1 MKRSLPGILTLLLLI
16 TLAFVTPGLAQT
28 IDSNN
33 DEPPDVD
40 DAPPVSRVARLS
52 FVQGDVSFLRAGVAE
67 WAPVVENLPLLA
79 GDQLYAGRGGRA
91 EVQLG
96 RSDYIR
102 LFENTALTITRFT
115 DSEAQ
120 FEITEGT
127 AIIRI
132 ERLSSA
138 FHRFEVDT
146 PNTAVVLQ
154 QDGFYRVDVRG
165 ENDSELVVKRGE
177 AEAST
182 DEGSFRVREGH
193 RLVIDTSTGG
203 KLELAANATQDDW
216 DQWSYDRDTAIDR
229 AGASLAPDYVA
240 SYETT
245 YNDFYGASDLS
256 SYGTWTSYPSYGQC
270 WIPRVGS
277 DWAPYRQG
285 QWLWIPS
292 AGWTW
297 LSSEPWGWAPYH
309 YGRWSY
315 LPGIGWAWIPGFG
328 STYPGYG
335 YRDYHWR
342 PALVFFLNS
351 PTPRGNYVGW
361 YPLAPGEHWHRPDRD
376 RPGDGRGQ
384 THDPS
389 RRAGWPMPVD
399 GGGRVQP
406 PHRRGMTILP
416 IEGFVRGG
424 ASVRPA
430 APDTD
435 LSKLINKGAQ
445 SGLPQIKPTQVPVAP
460 TLGENDRR
468 SSRRI
473 AVPPAEVIKRP
484 VVTLNPNADASA
496 QLGAPRE
503 RRFIS
508 PRERGTATQT
518 PVPIEPG
525 TDRGAQRRSNRLPQ
539 TAGSQSDS
547 TADEHPSPRV
557 QRSLLPGEQRNDSG
571 ASYERKRM
579 REETPSAATGSTS
592 DGNANR
598 AAREKRRAQPEQPM
612 TVVPQEPGSRANK
625 QRDNDARSNQQ
636 RPSTSDSKS
645 NEGAPPRDNGAPA
658 TRNEPKQERPNSE
671 NRARQEQPSQ
681 KEQPKEQ
688 QQQEQR
694 KKP

>member
-1 MKRSLPGILTLLLLI
+1 MKRSLPEILTLLLLV

-28 IDSNN
+28 LDPNN
-33 DEPPDVD
+33 DETPEVD

-52 FVQGDVSFLRAGVAE
+52 FVQGDVSFLRAGVTE

-79 GDQLYAGRGGRA
+79 GDQLYAGRAARA

-96 RSDYIR
+96 RGDYIR
-102 LFENTALTITRFT
+102 LSENTALTITRFS

-146 PNTAVVLQ
+146 PNTAVVLH
-154 QDGFYRVDVRG
+154 QDGVYRVDVRG

-203 KLELAANATQDDW
+203 KLELVAYTTQDDS
-216 DQWSYDRDTAIDR
+216 DQWSDDRDTTIDR
-229 AGASLAPDYVA
+229 VGASLAPDYVA

-256 SYGTWTSYPSYGQC
+256 SYGTWTTYPSYGQC

-277 DWAPYRQG
+277 DWTPYRQG

-309 YGRWSY
+309 YGRWAY
-315 LPGIGWAWIPGFG
+315 LPGIGWAWIPGIG
-328 STYPGYG
+328 SPYGGYG
-335 YRDYHWR
+335 YRDYRWL
-342 PALVFFLNS
+342 PALVFFFDCL
-351 PTPRGNYVGW
+351 TPRGDYVGW

-376 RPGDGRGQ
+376 RRGDTRG
-384 THDPS
+384 HAHHPS
-389 RRAGWPMPVD
+389 PRDGSPMPVD
-399 GGGRVQP
+399 GGGRVLP
-406 PHRRGMTILP
+406 PGRRGMTILP

-430 APDTD
+430 APDAD
-435 LSKLINKGAQ
+435 LSRLISKGAQ
-445 SGLPQIKPTQVPVAP
+445 SGLPQIKPTQEVIAP
-460 TLGENDRR
+460 ALGENDRR
-468 SSRRI
+468 SPRRI
-473 AVPPAEVIKRP
+473 AVPPTEVVKRP
-484 VVTLNPNADASA
+484 VVTSNPNVDASA

-503 RRFIS
+503 RRLIA
-508 PRERGTATQT
+508 PRERGTTTPT
-518 PVPIEPG
+518 PVLVEPG
-525 TDRGAQRRSNRLPQ
+525 IDRGAQRRSNSLPQ
-539 TAGSQSDS
+539 MGGSQSDS
-547 TADEHPSPRV
+547 NSGERPSPKV
-557 QRSLLPGEQRNDSG
+557 QRTLPGEPSTAAPP
-571 ASYERKRM
+571 ASDE
-579 REETPSAATGSTS
+579 
-592 DGNANR
+592 NANG
-598 AAREKRRAQPEQPM
+598 AARQKRRAQPEPTT

-625 QRDNDARSNQQ
+625 QKANDAPSREQ

-645 NEGAPPRDNGAPA
+645 NEPARPRDNGASA
-658 TRNEPKQERPNSE
+658 QRNEAKQGHSSSE
-671 NRARQEQPSQ
+671 TREPARQEQPAQ

-688 QQQEQR
+688 QQEHH